1 MTNFILVFAGALL
14 LNAALTFRSSD
25 QWKRWFDKAQ
35 IQRDEASQSPESKKE
50 WRNLIVRYMVVYLLA
65 TMSDWLQ
72 GPYVYALYHAYG
84 YTQHDIA
91 ILFIA
96 GFGSSAVF
104 GSFIG
109 SMADRCGRRMFVVAY
124 AIIYAVSCLTKRT
137 CHHEI
142 PLQ

>member
-1 MTNFILVFAGALL
+1 MTIFVLIFAGAFL

-25 QWKRWFDKAQ
+25 LWKRWFDKAL
-35 IQRDEASQSPESKKE
+35 IEKDEASQSPESRKE
-50 WRNLIVRYMVVYLLA
+50 WWNLVFRYLVVYLLA

-84 YTQHDIA
+84 YSQHDIA
-91 ILFIA
+91 VLFIA

-109 SMADRCGRRMFVVAY
+109 SMADRLGRRLFVVAY
-124 AIIYAVSCLTKRT
+124 ALIYAVSCLTKRT
-137 CHHEI
+137 
-142 PLQ
+142 